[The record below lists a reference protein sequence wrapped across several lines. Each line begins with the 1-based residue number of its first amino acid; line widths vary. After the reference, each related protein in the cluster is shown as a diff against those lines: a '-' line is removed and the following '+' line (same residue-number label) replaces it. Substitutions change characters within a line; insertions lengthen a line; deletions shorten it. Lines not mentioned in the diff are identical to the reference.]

1 MVEHLRLTA
10 DLDSDGKHETVSLS
24 TSGTGYFQRYWLKVG
39 TKVFSDEFFGM
50 DGVPKVKIIRIDTS
64 EKLNQILVS
73 TSGPVGCSY
82 VILGFNQSKVSRL
95 LEHAND
101 CEEPRIRGNGV
112 ETFSWEGFWYRRD
125 HYTIDSSGTKLTP
138 INQGVYPI
146 TLLRDK
152 ASVTEAI
159 GVVKQSIALQPAD
172 CKVTKISTG
181 ERVVVNRYD
190 RPNKRYFLRRKS
202 NNCGWIP
209 EADLPHMVDGLP
221 WAG

>member
-112 ETFSWEGFWYRRD
+112 ETFNWEGFWYRRD
-125 HYTIDSSGTKLTP
+125 HYILDSSGTKL
-138 INQGVYPI
+138 IAVNQTVYPVR
-146 TLLRDK
+146 LLSNK
-152 ASVTEAI
+152 TSATAAFGIASQPI
-159 GVVKQSIALQPAD
+159 KLQPAD
-172 CKVTKISTG
+172 CKVTTISQG
-181 ERVVVNRYD
+181 ERVSVHRYD
-190 RPNKRYFLRRKS
+190 RPNKRYFLQGKG
-202 NNCGWIP
+202 NKCGWIP
-209 EADLPHMVDGLP
+209 ETDLSPMVDGLP